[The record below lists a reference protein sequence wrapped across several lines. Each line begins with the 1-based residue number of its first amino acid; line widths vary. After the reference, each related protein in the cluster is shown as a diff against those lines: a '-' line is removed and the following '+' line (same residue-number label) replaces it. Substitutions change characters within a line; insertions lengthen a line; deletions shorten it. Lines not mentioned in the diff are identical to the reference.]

1 MIELAERK
9 CEIKGLRHIMKNRL
23 LQLPEGIDLLEL
35 QVEIKPQ
42 EIESFFERH
51 IRQMVEKEISE

>member
-1 MIELAERK
+1 
-9 CEIKGLRHIMKNRL
+9 MKNRL